1 MEQDA
6 RLGFLGILYA
16 SHRALIGDELFRH
29 LEKVHFIVMANN
41 LSSGQSKMWQKKISS
56 RHIPTDAI
64 SFNAKELG
72 KALGHEEINFIGI
85 TDKKSAISYVTKS
98 TKGVKHEEE

>member
-6 RLGFLGILYA
+6 RLGFLGILYV
-16 SHRALIGDELFRH
+16 SHRALIGEELFSR
-29 LEKVHFIVMANN
+29 LEKVHFIVMAND
-41 LSSGQSKMWQKKISS
+41 LSSGQSKMLQKKISS
-56 RHIPTDAI
+56 RHIPTDAT